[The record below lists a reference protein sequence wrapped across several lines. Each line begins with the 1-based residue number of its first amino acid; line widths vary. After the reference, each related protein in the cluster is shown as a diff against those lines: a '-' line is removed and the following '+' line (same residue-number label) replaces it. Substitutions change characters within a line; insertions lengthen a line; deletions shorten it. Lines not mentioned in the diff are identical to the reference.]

1 MRNVN
6 FFTKRLNN
14 NKGLTLV
21 EAVVAIAMI
30 GIVSVG
36 MTTLFFS
43 LSKTSKM
50 SEEQLK
56 QNAICRVLKENV
68 VISARTGDDIYGAGT
83 NKKVSN
89 VNNTEDLKVVDRS
102 GNEYPEYVFNLEK
115 LSEEIDFGDAA
126 KKVKKYK
133 ITLKND
139 NSVILTEFITE
150 IYH

>member
-6 FFTKRLNN
+6 FFIKRLKN

-30 GIVSVG
+30 GIVSLG

-50 SEEQLK
+50 SEAQLK
-56 QNAICRVLKENV
+56 QNAICRVIKENV
-68 VISARTGDDIYGAGT
+68 AIAARTGDDIYGTGT

-89 VNNTEDLKVVDRS
+89 VSSIENLDVVDRS
-102 GNEYPEYVFNLEK
+102 GNVYPEYVFNLEK
-115 LSEEIDFGDAA
+115 LTEEIGFGDAT

-133 ITLKND
+133 ITLKN
-139 NSVILTEFITE
+139 NNEVILTEFITE

>member
-6 FFTKRLNN
+6 FFIKRLKN

-30 GIVSVG
+30 GIVSLG

-50 SEEQLK
+50 SEAQLK
-56 QNAICRVLKENV
+56 QNAICRVIKENV
-68 VISARTGDDIYGAGT
+68 VISARTGDYIYGAGT

-89 VNNTEDLKVVDRS
+89 VSSTENLDVVDRS

-115 LSEEIDFGDAA
+115 LTEEIGFGDVN

-133 ITLKND
+133 ITLKN
-139 NSVILTEFITE
+139 NSGVILTEFITE

>member
-1 MRNVN
+1 MKNVN
-6 FFTKRLNN
+6 FFKKRLKN

-50 SEEQLK
+50 SEVQLK
-56 QNAICRVLKENV
+56 QNAICRVIKENV
-68 VISARTGDDIYGAGT
+68 AIAARTGDDIYGTGT

-89 VNNTEDLKVVDRS
+89 VSSIENLDVVDRS
-102 GNEYPEYVFNLEK
+102 GNVYPEYVFNLEK
-115 LSEEIDFGDAA
+115 LTEEIGFGDAT

-133 ITLKND
+133 ITLKN
-139 NSVILTEFITE
+139 NNEVILTEFITE

>member
-1 MRNVN
+1 MDVN
-6 FFTKRLNN
+6 SFVKRFVKKNS
-14 NKGLTLV
+14 GLTLV

-56 QNAICRVLKENV
+56 QNAVCRVIKENV
-68 VISARTGDDIYGAGT
+68 VISARTNDVIYGTTTKVGDTGT
-83 NKKVSN
+83 QSLEVK
-89 VNNTEDLKVVDRS
+89 DRS
-102 GNEYPEYVFNLEK
+102 GKEYPEYNFDLVK
-115 LSEEIDFGDAA
+115 LSDEIQYGDVN

-133 ITLKND
+133 ITLKNTSD
-139 NSVILTEFITE
+139 DILTEFLTE

>member
-1 MRNVN
+1 LRNVN

-89 VNNTEDLKVVDRS
+89 VSNTENIDVVDRS
-102 GNEYPEYVFNLEK
+102 GNTYPEYVFNLK
-115 LSEEIDFGDAA
+115 KVEEFGFGDDS

-133 ITLKND
+133 ITLKNND
-139 NSVILTEFITE
+139 VILTEFITE